1 MNRKIIGGKTESLIY
16 TALVYFFFFHYSKFK
31 FDFLQMNIHPLAL
44 VTAYISLKYGV
55 FSGLVGA
62 ALSLIF
68 YVLAY
73 IRGGN
78 DPVIFLSTFSYYKF
92 ILIFFF
98 IALILGRFSDRKRET
113 IEDLKSDKDILKRK
127 YEEKRVIAEELSELN
142 ERLKHRIIESKE
154 SILTLHQMTSN
165 LMESSVEEIFTRVIS
180 IFKEF
185 LGSKVLSIYMYNKER
200 NVIRAK
206 VKVGYSEFPS
216 YIQLD
221 GKTNFDQVL
230 QKGEP
235 MEFQNPQEGGSPM
248 YIFPILRKNELLGF
262 VNVEKLYYTHREK
275 YSFEIFKVISQWVN
289 KALEVAIEKKNKAI
303 EENSYPG
310 TRVYNFKYFNEI
322 LNEEKNRKNLFE
334 TEYLAFEGEIK
345 DITPEIL
352 EKQLG
357 QQIRDVDMIGL
368 EGNLLRVLFVN
379 TEKNNR
385 DLLLK
390 RLYNLFPGA
399 DFYEI

>member
-154 SILTLHQMTSN
+154 SILTL
-165 LMESSVEEIFTRVIS
+165 
-180 IFKEF
+180 
-185 LGSKVLSIYMYNKER
+185 
-200 NVIRAK
+200 
-206 VKVGYSEFPS
+206 
-216 YIQLD
+216 
-221 GKTNFDQVL
+221 
-230 QKGEP
+230 
-235 MEFQNPQEGGSPM
+235 
-248 YIFPILRKNELLGF
+248 
-262 VNVEKLYYTHREK
+262 
-275 YSFEIFKVISQWVN
+275 
-289 KALEVAIEKKNKAI
+289 
-303 EENSYPG
+303 
-310 TRVYNFKYFNEI
+310 
-322 LNEEKNRKNLFE
+322 
-334 TEYLAFEGEIK
+334 
-345 DITPEIL
+345 
-352 EKQLG
+352 
-357 QQIRDVDMIGL
+357 
-368 EGNLLRVLFVN
+368 
-379 TEKNNR
+379 
-385 DLLLK
+385 
-390 RLYNLFPGA
+390 
-399 DFYEI
+399 